1 MSNHP
6 TLADQRRAARFT
18 TELRAVA
25 AGSNGTLDSA
35 AAADFVT
42 AAESRPGNTPV
53 PEALAAILD
62 STPPTKRESLLSNF
76 LDGVSNY
83 EKEHGRAPGGDLIH
97 YALHMGHS
105 LVPSQR
111 KLIGLGNTLDN
122 TLDSAE
128 SGHHDQISLHPNAPA
143 IGIITSFV
151 QAIPFA
157 GYVSADMK
165 SNEGRVIIISHNAEN
180 DAGEVLAGDSLD
192 GVPSGD
198 VFMTSERSIALAPG
212 ATMAGNFRARMTD
225 DQTVDGASPPVRI
238 LKGRTAVYVN
248 GKIAAREIES
258 AGAAQTIVGSVIL
271 AGTTYAI
278 GGTVTPSTGAFAIT
292 SAPALPAGALV
303 HITGFIDFEDNQS
316 ALTARFSTKAEVFKI
331 YANPDRGIVRASVDA
346 IGQFEAEVG
355 LSPLT
360 MSSEAAR
367 IQFMNER
374 HYRALRKL
382 YRIAQSNGNVETF
395 NFDWPNASQQKIRS
409 MVWLDFLAVLG
420 ITGQRMA
427 EATKDHGVT
436 QLYVPRNVG
445 AQMKYLPRDMF
456 TPAGITERAGIYRL
470 GRFMDVVDVYYS
482 PKVVSQTADNK
493 GATIL
498 AIGTSM
504 TAARNPIIISDAV
517 APSFFPLSTGND
529 MNSGYGFYARTYTE
543 TNPHDLSAVGAA
555 LIEVTN
561 LF

>member
-1 MSNHP
+1 MSKHS
-6 TLADQRRAARFT
+6 TLADQRRAAKFT
-18 TELRAVA
+18 TELRAA
-25 AGSNGTLDSA
+25 ATSGGTLDSA
-35 AAADFVT
+35 AADEFVT
-42 AAESRPGNTPV
+42 GAESRPGNTPV
-53 PEALAAILD
+53 PEGLAAILD
-62 STPPTKRESLLSNF
+62 STPEKARPALLANF
-76 LDGVSNY
+76 LDGVNAY
-83 EKEHGRAPGGDLIH
+83 EREHGRAPGGDLIH

-105 LVPSQR
+105 LLPSVR
-111 KLIGLGNTLDN
+111 KGLSLAGTLDS

-128 SGHHDQISLHPNAPA
+128 SAHHDQLSLHPNAPA

-165 SNEGRVIIISHNAEN
+165 SNEGRVIIVSHNAEN

-198 VFMTSERSIALAPG
+198 VFMTSERSISLVPSASMTG
-212 ATMAGNFRARMTD
+212 TFRARMTD
-225 DQTVDGASPPVRI
+225 DQTVDGASAAVRI
-238 LKGRTAVYVN
+238 LRGRTAVYVN
-248 GKIAAREIES
+248 GKIAAREIE
-258 AGAAQTIVGSVIL
+258 GTGPAATVAGSVTI
-271 AGTTYAI
+271 AGTNYVL
-278 GGTVTPSTGAFAIT
+278 GGTVTPGTGAFAIT
-292 SAPALPAGALV
+292 SAPALPGGALV

-382 YRIAQSNGNVETF
+382 YRIALSNGNVETF
-395 NFDWPNASQQKIRS
+395 DFDWTNTSQQKVRS

-436 QLYVPRNVG
+436 QLYVPRNVA

-456 TPAGITERAGIYRL
+456 TPSGISERAGIYRL
-470 GRFMDVVDVYYS
+470 GRFMDIVDVYYS
-482 PKVVSQTADNK
+482 PKIVTQTLDNT

-517 APSFFPLSTGND
+517 APSFFPLATGND

-555 LIEVTN
+555 LINVTN

>member
-6 TLADQRRAARFT
+6 TLADQRRVARFT
-18 TELRAVA
+18 ADLRSA
-25 AGSNGTLDSA
+25 ATNSGTLDSA
-35 AAADFVT
+35 AADDFVQG
-42 AAESRPGNTPV
+42 ALSRPGSTPV

-62 STPPTKRESLLSNF
+62 ETPEGARKQIVANY
-76 LDGVSNY
+76 LDGASVY
-83 EKEHGRAPGGDLIH
+83 EREHGRAPSGDLLQ

-105 LVPSQR
+105 LLPSKR
-111 KLIGLGNTLDN
+111 KSLHLSHTLDS
-122 TLDSAE
+122 TLDSAT
-128 SGHHDQISLHPNAPA
+128 SDHHDQLSLHPNAPA
-143 IGIITSFV
+143 IGIITSLA
-151 QAIPFA
+151 QGIPFA

-165 SNEGRVIIISHNAEN
+165 SNEGRVIILSHNAEN
-180 DAGEVLAGDSLD
+180 DAGQLRAGGSLD

-198 VFMTSERSIALAPG
+198 VFMTSERAIKLTPG
-212 ATMAGNFRARMTD
+212 ATMAGTFRALMTD
-225 DQTVDGASPPVRI
+225 DETVDGASAAIKVLR
-238 LKGRTAVYVN
+238 GRTYVTVN

-258 AGAAQTIVGSVIL
+258 STGSAQVAGSVVL
-271 AGTTYAI
+271 AGTTYAL
-278 GGTVTPSTGAFAIT
+278 GGTVNPTTGAFSIT
-292 SAPALPAGALV
+292 SSPALPGGALA
-303 HITGFIDFEDNQS
+303 HIVGFIDFEAGQS
-316 ALTARFSTKAEVFKI
+316 DLTARFSTKAEVFKI
-331 YANPDRGIVRASVDA
+331 FATPERGIVRASIDA

-374 HYRALRKL
+374 HYRALRKA
-382 YRIAQSNGNVETF
+382 YRVAQSNGNVEAF
-395 NFDWPNASQQKIRS
+395 NFDWPNASQQKTRS
-409 MVWLDFLAVLG
+409 LVWLDFLAVLG

-427 EATKDHGVT
+427 EDTKDHGVT
-436 QLYVPRNVG
+436 HLYVPRNVA

-456 TPAGITERAGIYRL
+456 TPSGISERAGIYRV

-482 PKVVSQTADNK
+482 PKVVTQTSDNK

-498 AIGTSM
+498 AIGTS
-504 TAARNPIIISDAV
+504 ASSARNPIIVSDAI
-517 APSFFPLSTGND
+517 APSFSPLSTGND

-555 LIEVTN
+555 LINVTN